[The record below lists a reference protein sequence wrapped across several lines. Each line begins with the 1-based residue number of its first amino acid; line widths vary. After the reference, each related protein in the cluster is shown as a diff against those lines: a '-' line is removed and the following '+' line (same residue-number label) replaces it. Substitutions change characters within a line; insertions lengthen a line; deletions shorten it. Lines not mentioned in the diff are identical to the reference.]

1 MDHPQA
7 LCRSSASAGSLS
19 ASLLPLRPSPPVS
32 FPLFLSYLSEL
43 KSEASLS
50 QTEQQ
55 DSPQETAL
63 DSSLS
68 YICKVSPTHPSARS
82 PHLFSIQFSEYC

>member
-1 MDHPQA
+1 M
-7 LCRSSASAGSLS
+7 
-19 ASLLPLRPSPPVS
+19 
-32 FPLFLSYLSEL
+32 FLSYLSEL

-55 DSPQETAL
+55 DTPQETAL